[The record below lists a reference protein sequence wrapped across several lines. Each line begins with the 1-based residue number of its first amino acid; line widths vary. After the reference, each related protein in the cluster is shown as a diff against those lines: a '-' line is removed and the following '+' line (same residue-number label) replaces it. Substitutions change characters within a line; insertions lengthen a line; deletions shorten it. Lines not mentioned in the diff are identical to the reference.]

1 MTFRIIHVSFALFIA
16 ATLSAQELCAQEL
29 QVDLAGNAGEVEAA
43 AVGVLLDE
51 LRLIARTDRDRGRSV
66 AGVDTGSLTVGPL
79 RLAGPT
85 RLLMTT
91 PLGVYPWSSVLTAG
105 GGALLDAARVPS
117 GRFGAALRADD
128 AYAFVMRRSATLHRF
143 GAGGRIGHGSGLEAE
158 LAAVFSRLAPA
169 PEGTPYE
176 EGTPSEVG
184 TPAGER
190 VEPRERMIHAVA
202 RFRGTGSLLRVTALP
217 VVMVADRLPLSGAG
231 VVSAGLVA
239 DWLTLDGS
247 LALAGRGYFT
257 GDAKHAAGA
266 AAALRMRVA
275 ADSWPSLE
283 LRSRWRADARPEQV
297 MSARLAAGAGVSSG
311 LAGSAEISHRKTRS
325 SDRVRVSGRAEVRD
339 RGNRAWLSGS
349 ANVTGDRT
357 TPRVEIGTR
366 LQVDPRL
373 QLTVAAGWAGE
384 WSARVECVLR
394 EAGNEARLDL
404 EDDGDWAVG
413 LTLGR

>member
-1 MTFRIIHVSFALFIA
+1 MTFRIIRVSFALFIA
-16 ATLSAQELCAQEL
+16 ATLSAQELSAQEL

>member
-1 MTFRIIHVSFALFIA
+1 MTFRIIRVSFALFIA
-16 ATLSAQELCAQEL
+16 ATLSAQELSAQEL
-29 QVDLAGNAGEVEAA
+29 QVDLDGNAGKVEAA

-117 GRFGAALRADD
+117 GRFGVALRADD
-128 AYAFVMRRSATLHRF
+128 AYVFVMRRSATLHRF

-169 PEGTPYE
+169 PEGTASK
-176 EGTPSEVG
+176 EGTPSKEG
-184 TPAGER
+184 TSAGER

-217 VVMVADRLPLSGAG
+217 VVMAADRLPLSGAG
-231 VVSAGLVA
+231 VVSVGLVA

-283 LRSRWRADARPEQV
+283 LRSRWRADAAPEQV

-311 LAGSAEISHRKTRS
+311 LAGSAEVSHRKTRS
-325 SDRVRVSGRAEVRD
+325 SDRVRVSGRAEARD

-357 TPRVEIGTR
+357 APRVEIGTR